1 MTKVYRHKKTGKLYE
16 LVQERIIFKDITD
29 EEYDTDAEGRPTCLL
44 KREYE
49 WRGRKKDNFEHLVLY
64 KSLYNNEDGPYF
76 VRHME
81 DFSKSFEQCRQ
92 NEWIDH
98 IEKEQNNK
106 D

>member
-16 LVQERIIFKDITD
+16 LVQERIIFKDITN
-29 EEYDTDAEGRPTCLL
+29 E
-44 KREYE
+44 EYE
-49 WRGRKKDNFEHLVLY
+49 WRGRKKDNLEHFVLY
-64 KSLYNNEDGPYF
+64 KALYNNEDGPYF

-81 DFSKSFEQCRQ
+81 DFSESFEQCKQ